1 MERVTEFCSSF
12 SFEHTPIKHFLFQ
25 LKNDIVA
32 TRGIILSAQRIFSAY
47 PNPMDARNPFSAA
60 QHALCIYPWE
70 KGVSATNW
78 LPPLGLEYI
87 SAAIKK
93 TGARTRLVDMR
104 FEPDPEQ
111 LRQMQAEV
119 ICISANWEDQLSL
132 LPFLT
137 GLFKPDQSI
146 IVGGRAATFSTEEI
160 FRTCTNVDFVVRG
173 DGEETISEL
182 FSGRPLDA
190 IDGLSYRVN
199 GSVRHNPNRRFDSFP
214 ENIIPDREGRRQ
226 PYRVRMG
233 KVETGITLDMLSSSR
248 GCPFHCKFC
257 TFSRT
262 PLGEKRPWTGRS
274 PQAVVAELE
283 TLAADNVLFTDDHFA
298 ADINRVEELCDLIIE
313 RNIKKTIGVALR
325 IEVASHDAVL
335 AKLWKAGFKFLSL
348 GIESTS
354 DKTLR
359 ELEKGFDTAR
369 AREACR
375 RLSKYPFLLVGYFI
389 VGNLGETEEDMLKI
403 ADFARDLG
411 LDFIYPSYL
420 KMEQASPL
428 EEMVKQ
434 SGGSYYVDSK
444 GYICS
449 KAYSRDRLKSIRKQ
463 IHRRFYSVPHILS
476 ILRKVFQH
484 RMMGWR
490 NVVTMVLCGLKHT
503 SNRRKL
509 IQSQQ
514 RSKAFAQAKQSR
526 EVGIK

>member
-1 MERVTEFCSSF
+1 
-12 SFEHTPIKHFLFQ
+12 
-25 LKNDIVA
+25 
-32 TRGIILSAQRIFSAY
+32 
-47 PNPMDARNPFSAA
+47 MDARNTLPAI
-60 QHALCIYPWE
+60 QNVLCIYPWR

-93 TGARTRLVDMR
+93 TGAHTRLVDMR
-104 FEPDPEQ
+104 FEPDPEP
-111 LRQMQAEV
+111 LRRLQAEAV
-119 ICISANWEDQLSL
+119 CISANWEDQVPL

-146 IVGGRAATFSTEEI
+146 IVGGRAATFSAEEI
-160 FRTCTNVDFVVRG
+160 FRTCPQVDFIVRG

-182 FSGRPLDA
+182 FSSSPLNA
-190 IDGLSYRVN
+190 IEGLSYRDN
-199 GSVRHNPNRRFDSFP
+199 GAVRHNPNRRFDSFP
-214 ENIIPDREGRRQ
+214 ENVVPDRDGRRQ

-233 KVETGITLDMLSSSR
+233 TVETGITLDMLSSSR

-262 PLGEKRPWTGRS
+262 PLGEKRPWAGRS

-298 ADINRVEELCDLIIE
+298 ADIKRVEELCDLIIE

-325 IEVASHDAVL
+325 IEVAFHEAVL

-354 DKTLR
+354 DTTLR
-359 ELEKGFDTAR
+359 TLEKGFDTAR

-375 RLSKYPFLLVGYFI
+375 RLRKYPFLLAGYFI
-389 VGNLGETEEDMLKI
+389 VGNLGETEAEMLRI
-403 ADFARDLG
+403 ADFARELG

-428 EEMVKQ
+428 KEMVEQ
-434 SGGSYYVDSK
+434 SGGSYYVDGK

-449 KAYSRDRLKSIRKQ
+449 KEYSRDRLKSIRKL
-463 IHRRFYSVPHILS
+463 IHRRFYSVPHVLS

-490 NVVTMVLCGLKHT
+490 NVVAMALCGARHT
-503 SNRRKL
+503 LNRRKL
-509 IQSQQ
+509 IQDQQ
-514 RSKAFAQAKQSR
+514 RSKAFAQAQETRKS
-526 EVGIK
+526 

>member
-1 MERVTEFCSSF
+1 ME
-12 SFEHTPIKHFLFQ
+12 I
-25 LKNDIVA
+25 
-32 TRGIILSAQRIFSAY
+32 
-47 PNPMDARNPFSAA
+47 RNTFPKT
-60 QHALCIYPWE
+60 QQALCIYPWG
-70 KGVSATNW
+70 KGVSPANW

-87 SAAIKK
+87 SAAVKRA
-93 TGARTRLVDMR
+93 GADTMLVDMR

-111 LRQMQAEV
+111 LARLQADA
-119 ICISANWEDQLSL
+119 ICISANWEDQLPL

-137 GLFKPDQSI
+137 GLFTPDQSI
-146 IVGGRAATFSTEEI
+146 IVGGRAATFSTGEI
-160 FRTCTNVDFVVRG
+160 FRTCPNVDFVVRG
-173 DGEETISEL
+173 DGEATISEL

-190 IDGLSYRVN
+190 IHGLSYRDN

-214 ENIIPDREGRRQ
+214 ENIVPDREGRRQ
-226 PYRVRMG
+226 SYRVRMG
-233 KVETGITLDMLSSSR
+233 IVETGIALDMLSSSR

-262 PLGEKRPWTGRS
+262 PLGEKRPWSGRS

-283 TLAADNVLFTDDHFA
+283 RLEADHVLFTDDHFA
-298 ADINRVEELCDLIIE
+298 ADIDRVEELCDLIIE

-325 IEVASHDAVL
+325 IEVAFHDAVL
-335 AKLWKAGFKFLSL
+335 AKMWKAGFKFLSL

-354 DKTLR
+354 DTTLR

-375 RLSKYPFLLVGYFI
+375 RLRKYPFLLVGYFI
-389 VGNLGETEEDMLKI
+389 VGSPGETEADMLRI
-403 ADFARDLG
+403 ADFARELG

-428 EEMVKQ
+428 EEMVKK
-434 SGGSYYVDSK
+434 SGGLYYVDSK

-449 KAYSRDRLKSIRKQ
+449 HEYSRNHLKSIRKR
-463 IHRRFYSVPHILS
+463 IHRRFYSVPHVLS
-476 ILRKVFQH
+476 ILRKVLQH

-503 SNRRKL
+503 GNRRKL
-509 IQSQQ
+509 IREQQ
-514 RSKAFAQAKQSR
+514 RVKTLAQAKQES
-526 EVGIK
+526 ETAG